1 MLTLSPPSY
10 LLYPIPRNSYQ
21 HLKIQYKGKS
31 KTIIFSLTVVW
42 PTIQGLIP
50 PDAILIW
57 PASPRL
63 TFLKAHMYLTY
74 LLCDRPLR
82 LVPGYNQAGVD
93 HLSKDIQRDSNT
105 PSIVGAYR

>member
-1 MLTLSPPSY
+1 MELNVNLIAS
-10 LLYPIPRNSYQ
+10 LLFIIPNTRNSYQ

-31 KTIIFSLTVVW
+31 KTIIFSLTVVL
-42 PTIQGLIP
+42 PTIPRLIP

-82 LVPGYNQAGVD
+82 LYNQAGVD